1 MLSNKRGCPRWINV
15 GLDRVSIIPLDWS
28 MDDISEQRLMNEH
41 VGKHAKMH
49 KSEESQTGSTKQE
62 KQAHSR
68 ERCVSSTPTPRRC
81 ISQVVTSKQAL
92 GGTNAATQSKW
103 P

>member
-1 MLSNKRGCPRWINV
+1 MLSNKRGCPMRTNV

-28 MDDISEQRLMNEH
+28 MDNTSEQRLMDEH

-62 KQAHSR
+62 RQAYQHR
-68 ERCVSSTPTPRRC
+68 TE
-81 ISQVVTSKQAL
+81 
-92 GGTNAATQSKW
+92 
-103 P
+103 